1 MIEDGDRVTLGGMTL
16 RAFWTGGHT
25 QGATMWMTT
34 VQEGGNTYPSR
45 SVEARFQTPELR
57 FNNPRHPTVVADTQ
71 RTLRRLKDLEAPD
84 PLPPQSSAEPGSC
97 AEPGTTG
104 QLAVRLLPRRRRME
118 GDGTRRSQL
127 PNDAP

>member
-57 FNNPRHPTVVADTQ
+57 
-71 RTLRRLKDLEAPD
+71 
-84 PLPPQSSAEPGSC
+84 SSTI
-97 AEPGTTG
+97 PGTDG
-104 QLAVRLLPRRRRME
+104 CGRHAADAAAAE
-118 GDGTRRSQL
+118 GS
-127 PNDAP
+127 